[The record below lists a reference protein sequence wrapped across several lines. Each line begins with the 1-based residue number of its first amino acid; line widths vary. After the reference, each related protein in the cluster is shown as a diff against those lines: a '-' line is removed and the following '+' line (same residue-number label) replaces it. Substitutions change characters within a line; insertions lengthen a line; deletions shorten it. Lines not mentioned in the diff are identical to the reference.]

1 MAVKKR
7 APPGGAE
14 ESAWPLC
21 GGQHMRELRAEHDSL
36 SRACTVAHRRVLWAQ
51 AVAEAARGAGEREGA
66 PLQRRAGRP
75 VPLP

>member
-1 MAVKKR
+1 
-7 APPGGAE
+7 
-14 ESAWPLC
+14 
-21 GGQHMRELRAEHDSL
+21 MRELRAEHDSL